1 MLDEFLNKIKKPAFL
16 NFFAFYVF
24 TVVIGYVFFVTFG
37 KIPDQNVRFADTALG
52 FLLAQGLNLILVWA
66 FRTSKSA
73 MDEKA
78 VKLQSELTST
88 PAPEDP
94 TRVCPLDEEKPQ

>member
-1 MLDEFLNKIKKPAFL
+1 MSFVNFL
-16 NFFAFYVF
+16 AFYVF
-24 TVVIGYVFFVTFG
+24 TVVMVYVFFVTFTP
-37 KIPDQNVRFADTALG
+37 IPEQSIRFADTALG

-78 VKLQSELTST
+78 
-88 PAPEDP
+88 
-94 TRVCPLDEEKPQ
+94 EKAKTEQVEPKP